1 MKFKFYLLGLFVS
14 CAFLCNSCKTMV
26 NIIYKPD
33 ECRQG
38 FSVDIPAY
46 KKVGYINGESDWIYI
61 FRYDD
66 LKDGKL
72 FFISY
77 SYSSIS
83 VYQFLLNEKIE
94 KCYGDSVFIIC
105 ENGYK
110 YLKDHE
116 EEMKFT
122 YNYQCKNGDIKTV
135 SGHGNPNDVIFTKLF
150 LEQKGVSHE
159 TLNIDTSSII
169 LHYRPDTLVYEGRDS
184 DYVWKSIEI
193 VGKIVVGY
201 LNVPIKEKRLF
212 DKCLST
218 VKEIDDISLETDIIV
233 KTFLSTNE

>member
-1 MKFKFYLLGLFVS
+1 MKFKLFLLGLFVA
-14 CAFLCNSCKTMV
+14 CVFLGNSCKTMV
-26 NIIYKPD
+26 NITYKPD

-38 FSVDIPAY
+38 FSIDIPTY
-46 KKVGYINGESDWIYI
+46 KKVSYINGENDWIYI

-66 LKDGKL
+66 LKDGKM
-72 FFISY
+72 FFVSY

-83 VYQFLLNEKIE
+83 VYQIFLNEKIK

-110 YLKDHE
+110 YLKAHE
-116 EEMKFT
+116 KEMKYT
-122 YNYQCKNGDIKTV
+122 YNYQCHDGEVKTA
-135 SGHGNPNDVIFTKLF
+135 SGYGNPNDVIFTKLY
-150 LEQKGVSHE
+150 LEQKGVTHE

-169 LHYRPDTLVYEGRDS
+169 LHYKPDTLVFEGRDS
-184 DYVWKSIEI
+184 NYVWKSIEI

-201 LNVPIKEKRLF
+201 LNVPVKEKRLF

-218 VKEIDDISLETDIIV
+218 VKEIDNISLETDIIV